1 MPVADEGASYPATG
15 TTDAAPNTSLSTAAY
30 FGSAGFFRSSS
41 ATFFAEVPFATLAGQ
56 GDETAASLILPL
68 ASLLFP
74 LWKWQMPKVL
84 IVD

>member
-56 GDETAASLILPL
+56 GDETAASSDT
-68 ASLLFP
+68 AFGFFAFS
-74 LWKWQMPKVL
+74 
-84 IVD
+84 IVEMADAKGADC